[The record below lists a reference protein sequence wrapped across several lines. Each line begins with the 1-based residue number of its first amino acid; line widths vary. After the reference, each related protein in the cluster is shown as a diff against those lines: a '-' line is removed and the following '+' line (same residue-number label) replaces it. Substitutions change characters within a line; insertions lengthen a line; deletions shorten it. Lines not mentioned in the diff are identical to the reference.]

1 MFSLN
6 LPDTC
11 GGVESLQSSILVL
24 QLGAAWKP
32 GPTAC
37 VARFSAVGF
46 ASSCRLFT
54 LGIRY
59 PICYAFPYFQLNS
72 GWLDAI
78 FCHVNDPR
86 METKEK
92 DGLSAWLQ
100 ASDRCRD
107 LYIVYLLGN
116 LTPQPKLDSLCRTRL
131 CRFRNGMQRIK
142 VKRQKL
148 MPAIKA
154 VRDPFLFPVALRS
167 LPESTGTCLFKCIGQ
182 LLCGLLPHF
191 LNLAALNPA
200 HPQRMARTS
209 PMAYWIPFRFSD
221 LKAFCYPLSVA
232 LPLESIHNYLHRCRR
247 CVVLAKL
254 CQVTSCTRSCT
265 FSWTLGSSCASA
277 ASLSAAKGF
286 APGGPLF
293 SPGFRISP
301 MCSPAA

>member
-1 MFSLN
+1 MEGPLSLSFQVHDVVWS
-6 LPDTC
+6 P
-11 GGVESLQSSILVL
+11 
-24 QLGAAWKP
+24 A
-32 GPTAC
+32 
-37 VARFSAVGF
+37 SAVSKLVMHLDGPSPVSAGYVYIQCPSNWINLHWQHTSIAF
-46 ASSCRLFT
+46 PHRCHPCSHWTCQTHVAVWNRCSQASWCCSWALRGS
-54 LGIRY
+54 LGLQHVWLGSLY
-59 PICYAFPYFQLNS
+59 PMCYAFPYFQLNS

-92 DGLSAWLQ
+92 DGFSAWLQ

-107 LYIVYLLGN
+107 LYIVHLLGN
-116 LTPQPKLDSLCRTRL
+116 LTPRPKLDSLCRTRL
-131 CRFRNGMQRIK
+131 CRLRNGMQRIK

-221 LKAFCYPLSVA
+221 FRAFCYPLSVA
-232 LPLESIHNYLHRCRR
+232 LPLESIHI
-247 CVVLAKL
+247 
-254 CQVTSCTRSCT
+254 T
-265 FSWTLGSSCASA
+265 
-277 ASLSAAKGF
+277 
-286 APGGPLF
+286 
-293 SPGFRISP
+293 
-301 MCSPAA
+301 